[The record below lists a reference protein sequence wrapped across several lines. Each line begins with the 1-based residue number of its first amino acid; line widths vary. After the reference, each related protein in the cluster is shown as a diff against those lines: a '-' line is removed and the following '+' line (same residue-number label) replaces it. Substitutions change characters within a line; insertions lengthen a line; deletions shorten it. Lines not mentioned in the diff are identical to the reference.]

1 MRFPGFV
8 RSAVGTLLMA
18 VLGACAPLS
27 VEDERSLGADFSR
40 NFELRTELVRDAT
53 VARYISAIGARLL
66 EHAAP
71 QPFSYR
77 FKVVPNDD
85 VNAFAAPAGHIY
97 LYTGTILAARNVSE
111 LAAVIAH
118 EIGHV
123 AKRHVARNF
132 NRALATNILR
142 QAGAAAAQI
151 AAGAEA
157 GRATAALGGLAAMG
171 YLNTFS
177 REAEHEADV
186 FALGLMHRAGYDPRG
201 LVSFFETLQKE
212 KGGGSA
218 PSFLSTHPATAVRIA
233 NARKLIE
240 GLPPGVRLEA
250 EDEGRLRQ
258 IQRIL
263 RQGAR
268 KPRRHS

>member
-8 RSAVGTLLMA
+8 RSAAGTLLMA

-27 VEDERSLGADFSR
+27 IEDERSLGADFSR
-40 NFELRTELVRDAT
+40 RFEHRTELVRDPT
-53 VARYISAIGARLL
+53 VTRYISAIGARLL
-66 EHAAP
+66 EQAGP

-77 FKVVPNDD
+77 FKVVPNSD

-132 NRALATNILR
+132 NRAIATNILR
-142 QAGAAAAQI
+142 QAGTAAAQI
-151 AAGAEA
+151 AGGADA

-186 FALGLMHRAGYDPRG
+186 FAVGLMYRAGYDPRG
-201 LVSFFETLQKE
+201 LASFFETLQGE
-212 KGGGSA
+212 KGGST
-218 PSFLSTHPATAVRIA
+218 PSFLSSHPATSVRIA

-240 GLPPGVRLEA
+240 GLPRGVRLEA
-250 EDEGRLRQ
+250 EDGGRLQ
-258 IQRIL
+258 QVQRIL
-263 RQGAR
+263 RRGAR
-268 KPRRHS
+268 KPRRNS